1 MTCLNLKRKALILEG
16 EYGMH
21 DKKALENLI
30 FSKTIQKN
38 HTSLTLRSCYDILS
52 VKISVRAY
60 NNFSVDRQHSTP
72 GIGRRYLK

>member
-1 MTCLNLKRKALILEG
+1 MNLKRKVLILE
-16 EYGMH
+16 EKYGIH

-38 HTSLTLRSCYDILS
+38 HMSLTLEACYDILS

-60 NNFSVDRQHSTP
+60 NNFFS
-72 GIGRRYLK
+72 